1 MIEQLINAL
10 SGAFSAVVGLVT
22 GGLDGVFEAV
32 GDLSSNIF

>member
-10 SGAFSAVVGLVT
+10 SQAFTQVVNLVS
-22 GGLDGVFEAV
+22 GGLGGVFNAV